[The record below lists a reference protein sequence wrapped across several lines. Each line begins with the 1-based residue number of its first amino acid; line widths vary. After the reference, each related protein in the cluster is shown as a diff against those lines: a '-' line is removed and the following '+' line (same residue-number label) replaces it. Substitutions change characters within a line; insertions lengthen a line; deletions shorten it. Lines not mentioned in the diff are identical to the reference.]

1 MRSFNDLKL
10 IAKLALPAGLV
21 LLMAAGLLLMA
32 RSGLDTL
39 RGATDEIV
47 DGQVNRVVAA
57 LRMADALNAATI
69 AQKGVIV
76 EGSGDVL
83 QALADKH
90 KEAETRAGREAER
103 LVSLA
108 ADAAQ
113 RGQDEAA
120 REAVKGYLAFSDK
133 VVTNAKQG
141 MTDIA
146 FAMSTQDEAALRA
159 KALAAVEARVTQT
172 LGDLSAARE
181 AAAGVAAATK
191 DRLTWLAGL
200 GLAAAFAL
208 LAAIAVYGIARPL
221 ARMAGAMNDLAA
233 GNLGVTVVG
242 TERRDEVGLLAR
254 ALQVFKDD
262 AATARRLS
270 ASEASRSEAAA
281 RRGAALDGLALSFEE
296 RVSGLTRALAS
307 ASAEMEAAARSM
319 AETAQDGTGRT
330 IAAGG
335 IARDTSASVQ
345 TAAAAS
351 EEMTASI
358 HEILEQVTHSSAMAG
373 RAVAD
378 AARTDATV
386 QQLSAA
392 ALRIGEVVQMISAIA
407 GQTNLLALNATIEAA
422 RAGEAGRGF
431 AVVAA
436 EVKEL
441 AGQTARA
448 TEEIGVQVGQIQAA
462 TEAAVGDIRRIGAAI
477 GEMSERV
484 GGVAAAMEQQGSAT
498 GEIAR
503 SVAHAADG
511 TAQVSATL
519 ADLRQGSE
527 RTGREAAK
535 VLQAA
540 RALSE
545 QSERLTGEVGDFLAE
560 VKAA

>member
-1 MRSFNDLKL
+1 MRAFNDLKL

-39 RGATDEIV
+39 RGTTDEIV

-83 QALADKH
+83 QALAETH
-90 KEAETRAGREAER
+90 RAAEARAGREAER
-103 LVSLA
+103 LVALSTD
-108 ADAAQ
+108 ADQ
-113 RGQDEAA
+113 RAQDEAA
-120 REAVKGYLAFSDK
+120 RDAVKGYLAFSDK

-146 FAMSTQDEAALRA
+146 FALSTQDEAAQRA
-159 KALAAVEARVTQT
+159 KALAAVEARVTRA
-172 LGDLSAARE
+172 LSDLSAARE
-181 AAAGVAAATK
+181 NAERVAAATK

-221 ARMAGAMNDLAA
+221 ARMGRAMNDLAA
-233 GNLGVTVVG
+233 GDLGVTVVG

-262 AATARRLS
+262 AAAARHLT

-281 RRGAALDGLALSFEE
+281 RRAAALDALARGFEK

-307 ASAEMEAAARSM
+307 ASAEMEATARSM

-330 IAAGG
+330 VAAGG
-335 IARDTSASVQ
+335 VARETSVSVQ

-358 HEILEQVTHSSAMAG
+358 HEILEQVSHSSEMAG

-378 AARTDATV
+378 ATRTDATV

-392 ALRIGEVVQMISAIA
+392 ALRIGEVVQMIAAIA

-448 TEEIGVQVGQIQAA
+448 TGEIGVQVGQIQAA

-477 GEMSERV
+477 GEMSARI

-503 SVAHAADG
+503 SVAHAAGG
-511 TAQVSATL
+511 TEEVSATL
-519 ADLRQGSE
+519 ADLRAGSE
-527 RTGREAAK
+527 RTGQEAAK
-535 VLQAA
+535 VLEAA

-545 QSERLTGEVGDFLAE
+545 QSERLSREVGGFLAE

>member
-1 MRSFNDLKL
+1 MRAFNDLKL

-21 LLMAAGLLLMA
+21 LLMAAGLVLMA

-39 RGATDEIV
+39 RRTTDQIV
-47 DGQVNRVVAA
+47 DQQVNRTVAA
-57 LRMADALNAATI
+57 LRVTDALDAATI

-83 QALADKH
+83 QALSDRH
-90 KEAETRAGREAER
+90 REAAVRAGQEIDR

-108 ADAAQ
+108 ADPGQ
-113 RGQDEAA
+113 RAEDEAA
-120 REAVKGYLAFSDK
+120 RAAVMEYLAFSDK
-133 VVTNAKQG
+133 VVTNARQG

-146 FAMSTQDEAALRA
+146 FALSTQEDAGLRA
-159 KALAAVEARVTQT
+159 KALAAVEARVTRT
-172 LGDLSAARE
+172 LADLAAAR
-181 AAAGVAAATK
+181 VAAAEVAGSTK
-191 DRLTWLAGL
+191 DRLTWLAAL
-200 GLAAAFAL
+200 GLSAAFAV
-208 LAAIAVYGIARPL
+208 LAAIAVLGIARPL
-221 ARMAGAMNDLAA
+221 ARMARAMDDLAA
-233 GNLGVTVVG
+233 GNLAVTVVG
-242 TERRDEVGLLAR
+242 TERRDEIGLLAR

-262 AATARRLS
+262 AAIARTLS
-270 ASEASRSEAAA
+270 ASEVVRNEAAA
-281 RRGAALDGLALSFEE
+281 RRAAALDALARTFEA
-296 RVSGLTRALAS
+296 RVSGLTGALSAAS
-307 ASAEMEAAARSM
+307 GEMEATARSM
-319 AETAQDGTGRT
+319 AETAADGTGRT
-330 IAAGG
+330 AAAGG
-335 IARDTSASVQ
+335 VAQQTSESVQ

-358 HEILEQVTHSSAMAG
+358 HEIVAQVSHSSEMAE

-378 AARTDATV
+378 ARRTDATV

-407 GQTNLLALNATIEAA
+407 DQTNLLALNATIEAA

-448 TEEIGVQVGQIQAA
+448 TDEIGVQVGQIQAA
-462 TEAAVGDIRRIGAAI
+462 TQAAVGDIRRIGSAI
-477 GEMSERV
+477 GEMSSRV

-498 GEIAR
+498 REIAR
-503 SVAHAADG
+503 SVAHAAGG
-511 TAQVSATL
+511 TAEVSATL
-519 ADLRQGSE
+519 SGLREGSE
-527 RTGREAAK
+527 RTGQAAGK
-535 VLQAA
+535 VLEAA

-545 QSERLTGEVGDFLAE
+545 QSERLTREVGGFLAE